1 MTIKQIEAR
10 LKSMDGWEY
19 RRCLNKPYEKK
30 LKELKNITVA
40 DIINASNDA
49 AAEILVALDT
59 AKAASFLSAIV
70 DTDNAKAAA
79 ILAAFTDNAK
89 AAAILA
95 AMDNAKA
102 DAILDAMTD
111 TAKASA
117 IKAAGSTSG
126 T

>member
-1 MTIKQIEAR
+1 MKIENMTIKQIEAR

-79 ILAAFTDNAK
+79 ILAA
-89 AAAILA
+89 
-95 AMDNAKA
+95 MDNAKA